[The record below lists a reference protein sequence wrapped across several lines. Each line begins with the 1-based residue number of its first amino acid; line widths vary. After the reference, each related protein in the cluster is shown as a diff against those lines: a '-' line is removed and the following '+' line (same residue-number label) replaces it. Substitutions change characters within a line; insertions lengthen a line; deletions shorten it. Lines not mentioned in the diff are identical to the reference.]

1 MKKDFK
7 YFKDNRSL
15 YQKKIE
21 NLLDDC
27 TADAVDYID
36 SILGEGNE
44 QVVVDFELL
53 WCNWLTP
60 DDIADSVL
68 EDESLEYEDG
78 DCGEAIEMIHDIVL
92 EDFIDCIECELL
104 DLGYNIE
111 KPVADLKSPKYV
123 LLVSR
128 D

>member
-68 EDESLEYEDG
+68 GDESPDYEDG

-92 EDFIDCIECELL
+92 EDFIGRIDGELL

-111 KPVADLKSPKYV
+111 KPVADIKSPKYV

>member
-21 NLLDDC
+21 SLLDDC
-27 TADAVDYID
+27 TADAVDYIE
-36 SILGEGNE
+36 SILGEGNK

-68 EDESLEYEDG
+68 GDESPDYEDG

-92 EDFIDCIECELL
+92 EDFMECIESELL

-111 KPVADLKSPKYV
+111 KPVADIKSPKYV
-123 LLVSR
+123 LIVSR
-128 D
+128 N